1 MTPVGVVSGAWVGC
15 AVFAGAVVV
24 EVDWVVGID
33 EADVGAGLATLW
45 CAGALVK
52 LVVRS
57 SRGLSANVGWWVDL
71 ES

>member
-1 MTPVGVVSGAWVGC
+1 M
-15 AVFAGAVVV
+15 FAGAVVV
-24 EVDWVVGID
+24 EVGWVVGID

-57 SRGLSANVGWWVDL
+57 SRGLSANVGW
-71 ES
+71 